1 MPGLSHLVKQNY
13 LIILPFL
20 TPILSK
26 RRSKVGDQSF
36 APAVLTLA
44 LQPKHRKGT
53 LLVRRGPAMQVSAAI
68 LGGSGRR
75 KLCLRTVAH
84 MPPIHRPNAHC
95 SLACCGRRLCL
106 HACRCFIQCQT
117 TRGSYDNTMCPSTV
131 TTPCAHLVYGC
142 CTTGGVWVGCCA
154 PSCVV
159 DDAAGVFVLSS
170 GTWCAG
176 RVMPF
181 CLPFRQLIITHV
193 RT

>member
-1 MPGLSHLVKQNY
+1 VSQKALLAHSGP
-13 LIILPFL
+13 L
-20 TPILSK
+20 TNPRGGGEGGGGGSDPQVQTYSA
-26 RRSKVGDQSF
+26 R
-36 APAVLTLA
+36 LA
-44 LQPKHRKGT
+44 D
-53 LLVRRGPAMQVSAAI
+53 RGS
-68 LGGSGRR
+68 SGRR
-75 KLCLRTVAH
+75 FEGLEEGMSSGPATC
-84 MPPIHRPNAHC
+84 PIHRPNAHC
-95 SLACCGRRLCL
+95 SQACCGRRLCL

-117 TRGSYDNTMCPSTV
+117 TRGSYDNTTCPSTV

-159 DDAAGVFVLSS
+159 DDAAGVFVLFS